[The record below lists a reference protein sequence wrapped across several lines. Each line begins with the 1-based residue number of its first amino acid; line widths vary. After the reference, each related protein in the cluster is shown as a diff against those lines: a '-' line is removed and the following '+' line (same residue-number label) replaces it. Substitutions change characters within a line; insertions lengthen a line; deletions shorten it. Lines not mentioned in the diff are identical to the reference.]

1 MATSRHADR
10 RNRTARPWW
19 RPAGYSAAAT
29 AAIAALFTPVPAFA
43 DPGTAQPPAAPIAVP
58 DPGSRPMAL
67 GTLQL
72 PGQSTTQPVALH
84 TIPGAASS
92 PVLRQVEK
100 GREEI
105 ATMGDQLIEISADR
119 TLATTQQATAEQQYD
134 KSVEQM
140 QQARSDAAAA
150 AARSMIDAAAMP
162 PGAYD
167 PGLADLDNFARLQRG
182 EVDTSQVAAVQL
194 TNAETAVQLALDAN
208 ALAKEK
214 VDDLTKKYNTLNT
227 QLHKKETAQS
237 AFENKHLAEI
247 SAAEASETA
256 TDNAL
261 GQQYL
266 GGAEAGRGA
275 DPRALQAL
283 TFALA
288 QRGDPYVWSEEGP
301 NAYDCSGLTFAA
313 YHSVGFPLE
322 RVSRDQYWQTH
333 LKVVDRYSLLP
344 GDLLFFSYSNSWR
357 GIHHVAMY
365 AGNGMMVEAPR
376 TGLNV
381 RLTPVRWSQLFQATR
396 VFGSVPG
403 VTEDPELGPPD
414 PDPSTPDNNP
424 TTSPTTKPPTTTPTT
439 KPTTPP
445 TTKPTTPPTTKPT
458 TPPTTKP
465 TTPPTTAPTTPPT
478 TAPTTTPPPT
488 TTPATEPTT
497 TAPVSDPT
505 TTSAAQPTTA
515 SSSAAAPASA
525 STSSSTSSSTATK
538 HASGSASASAG

>member
-1 MATSRHADR
+1 
-10 RNRTARPWW
+10 
-19 RPAGYSAAAT
+19 
-29 AAIAALFTPVPAFA
+29 
-43 DPGTAQPPAAPIAVP
+43 
-58 DPGSRPMAL
+58 
-67 GTLQL
+67 
-72 PGQSTTQPVALH
+72 
-84 TIPGAASS
+84 
-92 PVLRQVEK
+92 
-100 GREEI
+100 
-105 ATMGDQLIEISADR
+105 
-119 TLATTQQATAEQQYD
+119 
-134 KSVEQM
+134 
-140 QQARSDAAAA
+140 
-150 AARSMIDAAAMP
+150 MIQAAAMP

-182 EVDTSQVAAVQL
+182 EADTSQVAAVQL

-208 ALAKEK
+208 SVAKQK
-214 VDDLTKKYNTLNT
+214 IDDLTKKYDTLNN
-227 QLHKKETAQS
+227 QLHKKEAAQS
-237 AFENKHLAEI
+237 AFENKHLAELN
-247 SAAEASETA
+247 AAEASETA

-266 GGAEAGRGA
+266 AGAEAGRGA
-275 DPRALQAL
+275 DARALQAL

-301 NAYDCSGLTFAA
+301 NAYDCSGLMYAA

-403 VTEDPELGPPD
+403 ITEGPELGSPD

-424 TTSPTTKPPTTTPTT
+424 TTSPTTKPPTTKPTT
-439 KPTTPP
+439 KPTSPATTPP

-458 TPPTTKP
+458 TPPTT
-465 TTPPTTAPTTPPT
+465 TPT
-478 TAPTTTPPPT
+478 TAPTTTPPPA
-488 TTPATEPTT
+488 TTPTTAPTT

-505 TTSAAQPTTA
+505 TTSAAQPTSA

-525 STSSSTSSSTATK
+525 STSSATATE
-538 HASGSASASAG
+538 HASASASASAG